1 MNDDS
6 TGDPTP
12 AMDTL
17 LQLHMRRRFLEN
29 GGSAWTTVYRDWH
42 NDENNGAEF
51 AALAPT
57 SYRDEAISDAGWDLS
72 LTGGKPG
79 FTQFYTDGR
88 PEEPIYLQFGDTSG
102 VEPIVILQEHHGGKP
117 RSLPQVAEHFRLYH
131 NLWPNPNGTQLV
143 KLDNDGTEYIAAEIA
158 MDEVRIRTKLLRQ
171 YQAGRQLDLLIFVD
185 SVQFVP
191 ALEGESVDYDS
202 LREQIRQ
209 RDSAIEFNASPGR
222 RAGLKH
228 PFSRLLGTRV
238 IEPPAREFAGIP
250 PYENDRENFPEFIIG
265 ESANGE
271 EIRHSCDPD
280 KLANYFGKN
289 PDSPHYLTPVY
300 FRRDVLLKY
309 YDEPEKYTVGD
320 GSLSCGYLWG
330 VRADNDHPDY
340 VMVFLGDLGRDLPSA
355 ERDYWRSF
363 NISPTGAM
371 SDTNYRRSF
380 LSQPVD
386 PQAADL
392 RLKQEYSRFRRDWK
406 AKYGWDL
413 FRDPVAA
420 DEHVLKRLRVPLN
433 NSQPEFEGQVM
444 NMAKVLVDS
453 LNESKLQELL
463 GDKVEGE
470 RGIAKLRRWLEREGH
485 PDPEAVVTV
494 LHRVQRLRSRVAAH
508 RKGSDYEAFVSAELA
523 GEGSI
528 RGVSNLM
535 AAVTDMLV
543 ALRTVFLS

>member
-1 MNDDS
+1 
-6 TGDPTP
+6 
-12 AMDTL
+12 MDTL
-17 LQLHMRRRFLEN
+17 LQLQMRRRFLEN

-42 NDENNGAEF
+42 NDESNGAEF
-51 AALAPT
+51 AAFAPP
-57 SYRDEAISDAGWDLS
+57 SYRETAISDAEWDLS
-72 LTGGKPG
+72 IGGGMPG
-79 FTQFYTDGR
+79 FTQYYTEGR
-88 PEEPIYLQFGDTSG
+88 PEEPTYLQFGNTSG
-102 VEPIVILQEHHGGKP
+102 IEPIVIVQEHHGGKP
-117 RSLPQVAEHFRLYH
+117 KSLPQVAEHFRLYH
-131 NLWPNPNGTQLV
+131 NLWPSPNGAQLI
-143 KLDNDGTEYIAAEIA
+143 KLDDDGTEYIAAEIT

-171 YQAGRQLDLLIFVD
+171 YQAGRQLDLLTFVD

-191 ALEGESVDYDS
+191 SLKGQTVDYKS
-202 LREQIRQ
+202 LSEQIRQ
-209 RDSAIEFNASPGR
+209 IDCAVDFNASHGR
-222 RAGLKH
+222 TAGLNR
-228 PFSRLLGTRV
+228 PFSRLLGTKV
-238 IEPPAREFAGIP
+238 IEPPAREFAGIS
-250 PYENDRENFPEFIIG
+250 PYENERENYPEFIIG
-265 ESANGE
+265 ESDNGE
-271 EIRHSCDPD
+271 EIRHSCDPE

-289 PDSPHYLTPVY
+289 PESPHYLTPVY
-300 FRRDVLLKY
+300 FRRDVLVKY
-309 YDEPEKYTVGD
+309 YDEPEKYSVGD

-330 VRADNDHPDY
+330 VRVDNDHPDY

-355 ERDYWRSF
+355 ERDYWRSY

-392 RLKQEYSRFRRDWK
+392 RLKQLYSRFRRDWK
-406 AKYGWDL
+406 ARYGWDL

-470 RGIAKLRRWLEREGH
+470 KGIAKLKRWLEHESY
-485 PDPEAVVTV
+485 PDPDAIVTI
-494 LHRVQRLRSRVAAH
+494 LQRVQRLRSRVAAH
-508 RKGSDYEAFVSAELA
+508 RKGSDYESFVRAEL
-523 GEGSI
+523 GDEGSV

-535 AAVTDMLV
+535 AAASEMLV
-543 ALRTVFLS
+543 ALRAVFLA